1 MLLYNIVMYKSDY
14 DVIKNK
20 NIKILFDLYNDRL
33 LINFLDM
40 FVISL
45 VCKIFGKR
53 FVEDDLLLI
62 CSSKC
67 VNRFEINVILLE
79 DEQEDDDVEDVDYEK
94 ESKCRKLEDED
105 FFKLKVLEFSK
116 DIVNEKF

>member
-79 DEQEDDDVEDVDYEK
+79 DE
-94 ESKCRKLEDED
+94 
-105 FFKLKVLEFSK
+105 
-116 DIVNEKF
+116 